1 MYSTFLPRSIYNFR
15 RHFATPE
22 ICFSGKMMLY
32 FLPTGVPCSPGNVS
46 GDRSTMKTRKVCIR
60 NSAGI
65 HCRPSGVILRAIQ
78 QEFPFHSFT
87 VTTRDGEVAVLDSIL
102 SLISLGLCK
111 GEEATLSVEG
121 PEEDKAVERIG
132 DLFEFEFD
140 FPPRK

>member
-1 MYSTFLPRSIYNFR
+1 M
-15 RHFATPE
+15 
-22 ICFSGKMMLY
+22 
-32 FLPTGVPCSPGNVS
+32 
-46 GDRSTMKTRKVCIR
+46 
-60 NSAGI
+60 
-65 HCRPSGVILRAIQ
+65 
-78 QEFPFHSFT
+78 
-87 VTTRDGEVAVLDSIL
+87 AVLDSIL